1 MTYQFDAVVD
11 RSGNHSAKY
20 DERKKKFGTEDVIPL
35 WIADMD
41 FKTAQPIID
50 ALKARAEEGIWAIP
64 PGRTAILRPFGAG
77 RSAATAGISTSPS

>member
-41 FKTAQPIID
+41 FKTAQPM
-50 ALKARAEEGIWAIP
+50 
-64 PGRTAILRPFGAG
+64 RPFGAG
-77 RSAATAGISTSPS
+77 RSAAMAGTSTSPS

>member
-41 FKTAQPIID
+41 FKTAQPIIQ
-50 ALKARAEEGIWAIP
+50 
-64 PGRTAILRPFGAG
+64 
-77 RSAATAGISTSPS
+77 RSL

>member
-20 DERKKKFGTEDVIPL
+20 DERKKTFGTEDVIPL

-41 FKTAQPIID
+41 FKTAHHRRP
-50 ALKARAEEGIWAIP
+50 EG
-64 PGRTAILRPFGAG
+64 PGRGGHLGLYRPAG
-77 RSAATAGISTSPS
+77 QLF

>member
-50 ALKARAEEGIWAIP
+50 ALKARAEEGIW
-64 PGRTAILRPFGAG
+64 GYTARPDSYLRPFGAG

>member
-77 RSAATAGISTSPS
+77 RSAAMAGTSTSPS

>member
-41 FKTAQPIID
+41 FKTAQP
-50 ALKARAEEGIWAIP
+50 LSTPSP
-64 PGRTAILRPFGAG
+64 PGPRRHLGLYQPPGLLFEAIRLQKRRNGWDIDRA
-77 RSAATAGISTSPS
+77 